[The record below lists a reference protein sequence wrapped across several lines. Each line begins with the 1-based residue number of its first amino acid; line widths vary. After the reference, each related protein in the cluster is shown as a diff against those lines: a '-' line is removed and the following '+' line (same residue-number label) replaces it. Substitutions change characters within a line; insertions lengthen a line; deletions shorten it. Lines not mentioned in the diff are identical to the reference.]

1 MLFYLDKDLAKQ
13 SIAKC
18 IAVSEKMINEI
29 ELEERKEYFQVK
41 EVLIYEGNDIPHK
54 FKFNESLNTIEEFVE
69 VIEDPSQTLSE
80 DVIEHESDF
89 DESVE
94 IDSEKQYFYIDKEY
108 ADKYFKS
115 QIIAV
120 FEQPLKKPAEYFQKE
135 VYQHYGKDIPYYI
148 TVEDNTIR
156 EATEYEKY
164 KRSQRKLEDNEVV
177 IDSKKTIVSLAE
189 GQYVEADEVVTVHL
203 SKKIVKP
210 KWNKELH
217 IWQEEA
223 TQEEI
228 KEHYFDMINKF
239 KTEILQVG
247 FDFNSHQQKCRE
259 KDLALLGNAI
269 AANEDAQP
277 FATIPVTHWSFDD
290 NDVVE
295 MSLEELKKLRIDGAT
310 FVQAIFTV
318 EAQLKASSPNVQFTK
333 QDFISKINEISEV
346 KCYENI

>member
-13 SIAKC
+13 GIAKC

-54 FKFNESLNTIEEFVE
+54 FKFNKTLDTIEEVVE
-69 VIEDPSQTLSE
+69 VIEDTPQTLSE
-80 DVIEHESDF
+80 DVTEQESDF

-108 ADKYFKS
+108 ADRFFKS
-115 QIIAV
+115 KIIAV

-135 VYQHYGKDIPYYI
+135 VYQYYGKDIPYYI

-189 GQYVEADEVVTVHL
+189 GQYVEADEVVTV
-203 SKKIVKP
+203 P
-210 KWNKELH
+210 CP
-217 IWQEEA
+217 EEYL
-223 TQEEI
+223 
-228 KEHYFDMINKF
+228 K
-239 KTEILQVG
+239 
-247 FDFNSHQQKCRE
+247 RE
-259 KDLALLGNAI
+259 WDKVTHTWKDLTTDL
-269 AANEDAQP
+269 D
-277 FATIPVTHWSFDD
+277 
-290 NDVVE
+290 
-295 MSLEELKKLRIDGAT
+295 R
-310 FVQAIFTV
+310 V
-318 EAQLKASSPNVQFTK
+318 EAQYSEYEGMDTPSTIQEMKLQDEALATEYLNMMIELRGLIYTLSASENQPVGYAAIHIPK
-333 QDFISKINEISEV
+333 PSETLQ
-346 KCYENI
+346 KFKEKFNLIK